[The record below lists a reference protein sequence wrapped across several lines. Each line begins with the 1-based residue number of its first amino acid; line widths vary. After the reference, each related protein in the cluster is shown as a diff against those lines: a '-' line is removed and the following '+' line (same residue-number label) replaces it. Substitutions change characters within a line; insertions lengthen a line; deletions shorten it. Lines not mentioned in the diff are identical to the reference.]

1 MKTKR
6 IKPKI
11 EITDLSPGS
20 PKEKLA
26 FAFRRDTKLH
36 IGIDPGKTGF
46 ICELS
51 INSIDFYPIPK
62 IGKQVDLLELC
73 KILECYKDAN
83 CHCVMEDV
91 HAIYG
96 SAAGSTFEFGR
107 IVGSLESLL
116 VAFKI
121 PHTKVAPK
129 KWQKEMWEGVTVQK
143 KASTSKKTMVVDT
156 KAMSEVAAK
165 RLFPDID
172 LRKST
177 RAKNVDDNKVDSL
190 LMAEYCRRNF

>member
-6 IKPKI
+6 LKPKI
-11 EITDLSPGS
+11 TITDLPPGF
-20 PKEKLA
+20 PKEKLR
-26 FAFRRDTKLH
+26 FAMTGRIY

-46 ICELS
+46 ICVLS
-51 INSIDFYPIPK
+51 GNQIQFYPIPK
-62 IGKQVDLLELC
+62 IGKQVDLLELSNIIE
-73 KILECYKDAN
+73 KYKDAN

-96 SAAGSTFEFGR
+96 SAAGATFEFGR
-107 IVGSLESLL
+107 IVGSLETLL

-129 KWQKEMWEGVTVQK
+129 KWQKEMWEGVSVQK
-143 KASTSKKTMVVDT
+143 KPSSSKKTMVTDT
-156 KAMSEVAAK
+156 KKMSEVAAK

-177 RAKNVDDNKVDSL
+177 RANNVDDNKVDSL
-190 LMAEYCRRNF
+190 LMAEYCRRNYD